1 MGRPSG
7 TPSSLGLMAAAVA
20 LLAASSCAT
29 SEGGGPTGTGTGG
42 DGSGGTPTGTAGAA
56 AGAGESTGNGG
67 AGTTGAA
74 GTGTGGGGVAG
85 SSASRGGTTGTA
97 GTGVAGSGAGG
108 TTGTAGRGGTT
119 GTAGRGGTTGTSG
132 TTGTGGTGT
141 STGGSSGTRTTETTC
156 ARWKAD
162 RANLAEGTWSGNV
175 ASCVVGDISADGRA
189 NALRLF
195 NMYRWFAD
203 LPAVVTEASRDAQAQ
218 ACSLM
223 MDANNMLSHEPPTTW
238 LCYTAEGAMGAM
250 TSNISGGP
258 GVSSVAA
265 YLIDTGNET
274 TFGHRR
280 IVLSNKLGPIGLGS
294 TGQGGASC
302 MQNIGGTGNAG
313 KVWVAWPPPGPFPM
327 QAYGSGTR
335 SLSTTGWSV
344 QTQRSIVL
352 TSATVTVTSA
362 GANMPMT
369 MSQLTGSYGES
380 NAIRLVPMGWTPAAG
395 QSYTVTVAG
404 VSTPIS
410 YTVDFV
416 DCP

>member
-1 MGRPSG
+1 MGPIAGSRLR
-7 TPSSLGLMAAAVA
+7 TIIAMAVFLVIAA
-20 LLAASSCAT
+20 SCAT
-29 SEGGGPTGTGTGG
+29 SENGGPSGSGGSGSGGSGPGAGGAGTAGTAGTTGGTGSGNAGTGIAGTSGGAAGTGSGNAGTGTG
-42 DGSGGTPTGTAGAA
+42 
-56 AGAGESTGNGG
+56 N
-67 AGTTGAA
+67 AGTTGA
-74 GTGTGGGGVAG
+74 GGGGAR
-85 SSASRGGTTGTA
+85 SADA
-97 GTGVAGSGAGG
+97 
-108 TTGTAGRGGTT
+108 
-119 GTAGRGGTTGTSG
+119 
-132 TTGTGGTGT
+132 
-141 STGGSSGTRTTETTC
+141 TC

-175 ASCVVGDISADGRA
+175 ASCTVGDISADGRA

-218 ACSLM
+218 ACALM
-223 MDANNMLSHEPPTTW
+223 MDANDMLSHEPPTTW
-238 LCYTAEGAMGAM
+238 LCYTDIGAMGAS

-280 IVLSNKLGPIGLGS
+280 IVLSNRLGPIGLGS

-313 KVWVAWPPPGPFPM
+313 KMWVAWPPPGPFPM
-327 QAYGSGTR
+327 QAYGSGSRT
-335 SLSTTGWSV
+335 LSQTGWSV
-344 QTQRSIVL
+344 QTTRSISL
-352 TSATVTVTSA
+352 TSATVTVTSG
-362 GANMPMT
+362 GADRPVT
-369 MSQLTGSYGES
+369 LSQLTGSYGES

-395 QSYTVTVAG
+395 QSFTVTVSG
-404 VSTPIS
+404 VSIPIS
-410 YTVDFV
+410 YTIDFV